1 MNGILCLP
9 LKNCQFTDA
18 LPLQIPSN
26 LTSYALPLQKSSLDS
41 SFPADNGHLRIEF
54 QVQQRTSVAYT
65 TRREG
70 GEGSS
75 CTCPSESAVERSILT
90 TSKNAIFLVFMLS
103 CSRIY
108 LFDCFLMLHPD
119 ILINTPR
126 HLGYLIWL
134 IFTGVSVSLS
144 SLWPGKTWVD
154 GCVCG

>member
-1 MNGILCLP
+1 MNNSHTNPTEIVVHQSHLTTTRRMNGILCLP
-9 LKNCQFTDA
+9 LKNCQFTDV

-54 QVQQRTSVAYT
+54 QVQQRTSVACT
-65 TRREG
+65 TR

-90 TSKNAIFLVFMLS
+90 TSKNATFLVFMLS

-126 HLGYLIWL
+126 HL
-134 IFTGVSVSLS
+134 
-144 SLWPGKTWVD
+144 
-154 GCVCG
+154 